1 MTWKTEWKKW
11 STHKELPSELK
22 KQMTEMNERE
32 REEAFYKQLEF
43 GTGGIRGEL
52 GAGPNRMN
60 IYSIRKVTAGLAAYI
75 EENDTEAKKRGV
87 VIAYDSRH
95 GSAEFALEAAKTL
108 GAHGIKS
115 YVFQELR
122 PTPELSFAVRYL
134 RAYAGIVITASHN
147 PSEYNGYKVYGEDGA
162 QLPPIAAEVIVTHM
176 SKIENE
182 LLLEVKEERELLSQN
197 LVSYIGENLDQVYLD
212 YVKGLQLNNN
222 AAKTNLHI
230 VYTPLHGTGQTL
242 VPQALQNAGF
252 QHITIVDEQ
261 KNPDPNFSTV
271 SSPNPEEAQAFQ
283 LTIQYGKETGADL
296 LLATDT
302 DADRLGVAV
311 RNNDGEYTLLK
322 GNQTGALLLHYM
334 LSQKKEKGI
343 LADNSVMLK
352 TIVTSELGRAI
363 AEDYGVKTVDTLTGF
378 KYIAEKID
386 EYKKKGTKTFQFG
399 YEESYGYLIGDFVRD
414 KDAVQAAVMIAEA
427 AAYYKQQ
434 EMTLYD
440 GLIEL
445 YETYGYYKESLTSFT
460 LKGKDGAAQISLIVN
475 RFREHPPAEIAG
487 ATVERIED
495 YQSRKRINLLTAQL
509 ETMDLPPS
517 NVLKFWLQDGSWF
530 AIRSSGTE
538 PKVKFYFGVKQGTE
552 SESEERLKELET
564 NVINM
569 IESIVY

>member
-11 STHKELPSELK
+11 STHKELPSEFK

-43 GTGGIRGEL
+43 GTGGMRGEL

-60 IYSIRKVTAGLAAYI
+60 IYTIRKVTAGLAAYL
-75 EENDTEAKKRGV
+75 EENGKEAKKQGV

-108 GAHGIKS
+108 GANGIKS

-134 RAYAGIVITASHN
+134 RAYAGIMITASHN
-147 PSEYNGYKVYGEDGA
+147 PSAYNGYKVYGEDGA
-162 QLPPIAAEVIVTHM
+162 QLPPPAAEVIVKHM
-176 SKIENE
+176 NEIENE
-182 LLLEVKEERELLSQN
+182 LLLKVKDERELLSQN

-212 YVKGLQLNNN
+212 YVKSLQLNTS
-222 AAKTNLHI
+222 ATKTNLHI

-242 VPQALQNAGF
+242 IPQALQNAGF
-252 QHITIVDEQ
+252 QHIAIVDEQ

-283 LTIQYGKETGADL
+283 LAIQYGKETWADL
-296 LLATDT
+296 LLATDP

-311 RNNDGEYTLLK
+311 RNNDGQYILLT

-334 LSQKKEKGI
+334 LSQKQEKGI
-343 LADNSVMLK
+343 LPDNSVMLK

-363 AEDYGVKTVDTLTGF
+363 AEDYGVQTVDTLTGF

-427 AAYYKQQ
+427 AAYYKQKR
-434 EMTLYD
+434 MTLYD

-445 YETYGYYKESLTSFT
+445 YEKYGYYKESLTSFT
-460 LKGKDGAAQISLIVN
+460 LKGKDGAEQISHIVN
-475 RFREHPPAEIAG
+475 RFRQHPPAEIAG
-487 ATVERIED
+487 AAVEKIED
-495 YQSRKRINLLTAQL
+495 YQSGKRTNLLTAQQ

-530 AIRSSGTE
+530 AIRPSGTE
-538 PKVKFYFGVKQGTE
+538 PKVKFYFGVRQGTE
-552 SESEERLKELET
+552 NESEERLKEVKAS
-564 NVINM
+564 VINLVKK
-569 IESIVY
+569 I